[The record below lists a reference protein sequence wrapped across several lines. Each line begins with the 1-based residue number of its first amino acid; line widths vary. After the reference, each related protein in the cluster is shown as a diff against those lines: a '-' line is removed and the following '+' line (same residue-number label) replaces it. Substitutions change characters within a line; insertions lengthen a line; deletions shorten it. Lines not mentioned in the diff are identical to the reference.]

1 MPLSRRQREV
11 LHEMG
16 IPVWVRRGP
25 SGGEAMDSVPRA
37 PSEALDAPAPAE
49 PTPVTSSASSSPPI
63 AALDWEAL
71 RTRVASCVACSELA
85 PRRTQTVFGVGDPH
99 ADWLFIG
106 EAPGAEEDRRGEPF
120 VGRAGQLLD
129 NMLAALGLG
138 RGENVYIA
146 NILKCRPPGN
156 RDPAAAEAAACRPF
170 LDRQIAL
177 VAPRVV
183 VALGRVAAQSL
194 LNTDVPLGQ
203 LRGEDHAYGGIPVVV
218 TYHPA
223 YLLRSPA
230 DKAKAWTDLLRARA
244 LMLRRGA

>member
-1 MPLSRRQREV
+1 MPLSARQREV
-11 LHEMG
+11 LHQMG
-16 IPVWVRRGP
+16 IPVWVSRSSPVAEVGHTQATP
-25 SGGEAMDSVPRA
+25 
-37 PSEALDAPAPAE
+37 DAPALAPDAARSSVTVSPA
-49 PTPVTSSASSSPPI
+49 PVAE
-63 AALDWEAL
+63 LDWETL
-71 RTRVASCVACSELA
+71 RTRVAACTVCTELA
-85 PRRTQTVFGVGDPH
+85 GARTQTVFGVGDPR

-129 NMLAALGLG
+129 NMLAALGLR

-156 RDPAAAEAAACRPF
+156 RDPSPGETAACRPF
-170 LDRQIAL
+170 LDRQVDLIG
-177 VAPRVV
+177 PRVI

-194 LNTDVPLGQ
+194 LDTDAPLGR
-203 LRGEDHAYGGIPVVV
+203 LRGLEHDFRGIPLVA

-230 DKAKAWTDLLRARA
+230 DKARAWGDLLSARARA
-244 LMLRRGA
+244 LRGKGGG

>member
-16 IPVWVRRGP
+16 IPVWVRRGLA
-25 SGGEAMDSVPRA
+25 GVEAMDSVPRA
-37 PSEALDAPAPAE
+37 PSEGLRVAAPVE
-49 PTPVTSSASSSPPI
+49 PTPVMSSAGVSPPV
-63 AALDWEAL
+63 AELDWEAL

-129 NMLAALGLG
+129 NMLATLGLA

-156 RDPAAAEAAACRPF
+156 RDPKPEEAAACRPF

-177 VAPRVV
+177 IAPRVL
-183 VALGRVAAQSL
+183 VALGRVAAQAL
-194 LNTDVPLGQ
+194 LDTTVPLGQ
-203 LRGEDHAYGGIPVVV
+203 LRGEDRAYGGIPLVV

-230 DKAKAWTDLLRARA
+230 DKAKAWADLLRARG
-244 LMLRRGA
+244 LMLRA